1 MLFHPKENDIIIKG
15 NYLIHSRPIKL
26 ILTTFQ
32 AHVLTYYTRIL
43 RPTDR
48 RFEWRNTDYCYFF
61 FMYKDKKKIKQNYW
75 KSLNF
80 PFCAGSTANKYTTHT
95 QALSLCYIFIVFYVY
110 LFKILLWNLFFS
122 LRFTFKT
129 SSRNLFF
136 GTLTLTLFSVPCR
149 SFFVCLAF
157 KFKSN

>member
-1 MLFHPKENDIIIKG
+1 MFSP
-15 NYLIHSRPIKL
+15 
-26 ILTTFQ
+26 TTR
-32 AHVLTYYTRIL
+32 VSYD
-43 RPTDR
+43 RPTDDLSDATLTTALS
-48 RFEWRNTDYCYFF
+48 FSCT
-61 FMYKDKKKIKQNYW
+61 KTKKKLKQNYW

-95 QALSLCYIFIVFYVY
+95 QALFLCYIFIVFYVY

-149 SFFVCLAF
+149 SFFVCLLLSSSQTKNIKYF
-157 KFKSN
+157 CMHFE